1 MTDAA
6 TTPPNAGP
14 SSAGP
19 TGDELKHALK
29 AFKKRLKLTRLD
41 FQSRLGYGP
50 MTNGGGPGVVAIMPP
65 HQFPPAVWAE
75 LVRQRKLKHLGDG
88 LYELVPGA

>member
-6 TTPPNAGP
+6 TTPPNEGP
-14 SSAGP
+14 S
-19 TGDELKHALK
+19 TDELKHALK

-50 MTNGGGPGVVAIMPP
+50 MTNGGGPGIVAIMPP

-75 LVRQRKLKHLGDG
+75 LVRQRKLIHLGDG
-88 LYELVPGA
+88 LYELVAGA